1 MNLIFFILKKEGGKD
16 GNIGHFEKLFAA
28 TEQGFVERNLH
39 ISCCCSILGTQKHI
53 LLLNYGILEVTGK
66 ACNEGELGVFSRQ
79 KIFLIYKNTF
89 LCFLKTI
96 SQDPDKVSDGTDMCF
111 IAKRLL
117 DGCVQPL
124 RRNAARISF
133 LTSKVVAYGKSEDGI
148 S

>member
-79 KIFLIYKNTF
+79 KVFHIKMFIKNHIPRSGQGSGRDRHVLHSEAFIGRVYPAVKEECCPYIFSN
-89 LCFLKTI
+89 LK
-96 SQDPDKVSDGTDMCF
+96 SCSVWEKWH
-111 IAKRLL
+111 L
-117 DGCVQPL
+117 L
-124 RRNAARISF
+124 RR
-133 LTSKVVAYGKSEDGI
+133 
-148 S
+148 